1 MARDFLEKGPV
12 PRFGPMSPETRDRA
26 GVAAGDEVDLERTS
40 GFSTLG
46 TSEGRPGRYGVAAI
60 RMTFIVWASHSG
72 GAVTYDVNKSSP
84 SGVNSA

>member
-1 MARDFLEKGPV
+1 M
-12 PRFGPMSPETRDRA
+12 
-26 GVAAGDEVDLERTS
+26 VAAYGEPTRASARVVGENWSAERTS

-46 TSEGRPGRYGVAAI
+46 TTEGRPGRYGVAAI
-60 RMTFIVWASHSG
+60 RMTFIVSASHSG